1 MSEGIEHHYS
11 IIVETRTLRE
21 MLVSANDPQHAERI
35 ATELLES
42 VPTLGN
48 EMTTA
53 IFIHDKPREIALED
67 LSLHIEE

>member
-21 MLVSANDPQHAERI
+21 MLVSATDPYHAERI
-35 ATELLES
+35 ANELLES
-42 VPTLGN
+42 IPELGKH
-48 EMTTA
+48 MATA
-53 IFIHDKPREIALED
+53 VFIYDIPKEVALED

>member
-11 IIVETRTLRE
+11 IIVETRILRE

-42 VPTLGN
+42 IPTLGKH
-48 EMTTA
+48 MTTA
-53 IFIHDKPREIALED
+53 IFIHDTPKEVALED